1 MIESDSFPLGILKD
15 WCKENHAVFLSPD
28 TSGDDDGNGDENDK
42 MPCIM
47 QLNEEQQK
55 IVSTSSADIAERDYE
70 SLLKNHKTLTGSLR

>member
-1 MIESDSFPLGILKD
+1 MTSIESNSLLLGVLKD

-28 TSGDDDGNGDENDK
+28 TSGDDDDE

-47 QLNEEQQK
+47 QLNEERQK
-55 IVSTSSADIAERDYE
+55 IVSTSSAYIPEDDYE